1 MASDAL
7 RRCDVERR
15 LHLQPGAYVSIEGQ
29 RFRITQAMDLETVL
43 VEDVETGQAR
53 QAKMQELQP
62 EGLSPQ
68 TPVKAESV
76 ELVEIT
82 EHDWQ
87 QAHERF
93 EIIRPL
99 LEDPD
104 CTRAKVRARAEAAGR
119 HPATLYRWLEQYRRG
134 GRVSTL
140 VPTKRGMERGQSRL
154 APEVEAVV
162 SATID
167 EVYLNTQKRSV
178 SYTCNEVVR
187 RCRNAGLELPHA
199 STIRRRIKALSMKET
214 LRRREGSQ
222 AVRNKYAPIQ
232 GALPGANWPLALVQ
246 IDHTP
251 VDLILVD
258 DVHRRPVGR
267 PWITVAIDVFSRMVA
282 GFYVSFDPPGTLA
295 VGLCLA
301 HAILPKERWLAKY
314 AITTPW
320 PVWGVMDSVHA
331 DNAKEFRGHMLRM
344 ACQEYGI
351 NLHWRP
357 VARPHFGGHIER
369 LLGTLNHEID
379 NLPGSTFSNPQAR
392 GTYDAEQHAAMT
404 LAEFERWF
412 AITVVEV
419 YHQRLHSELGTTP
432 LQKYEDGIFGTAERP
447 GRGLPDRFIEER
459 RLRLD
464 FMSYQERTVQR
475 HGLVIDEIQYY
486 DDVLKPWVNAADPSD
501 ATGKRK
507 RKFIVRRDPRDIS
520 RVYFYDPELKQYFE
534 IPYRNT
540 AYPLMSVWEL
550 REVRRR
556 LKEEGQK
563 AINEALIFDAYNRLR
578 ALEAAAVVETKKAR
592 RAAQRRRGRA
602 EVEPPRPEGLTLGPA
617 APLASADEIQPFEE
631 IEELDG

>member
-1 MASDAL
+1 
-7 RRCDVERR
+7 VERR
-15 LHLQPGAYVSIEGQ
+15 LHLQPGAYVSIGEQ
-29 RFRITQAMDLETVL
+29 RFRIAQVIDLETVL
-43 VEDVETGQAR
+43 IEDVETGQAR
-53 QAKMQELQP
+53 AVKIRELQP
-62 EGLSPQ
+62 KGMSPQ
-68 TPVKAESV
+68 TPVGTQSV

-82 EHDWQ
+82 DQEWR

-99 LEDPD
+99 LDDPD
-104 CTRAKVRARAEAAGR
+104 CTRAKVQAQAESVGR

-134 GRVSTL
+134 GRVSML
-140 VPTKRGMERGQSRL
+140 APTKRGMDHGQSRL
-154 APEVEAVV
+154 APDVEAVL

-167 EVYLNTQKRSV
+167 EVYLNTQKQSI
-178 SYTCNEVVR
+178 SYTCNEVAR

-199 STIRRRIKALSMKET
+199 STIRRRIKALSRKET
-214 LRRREGSQ
+214 LRHREGSQ
-222 AVRNKYAPIQ
+222 AARNKYAPIQ
-232 GALPGANWPLALVQ
+232 GAFPGASWPLAMVQ

-267 PWITVAIDVFSRMVA
+267 PWITLAIDVFSRMVA
-282 GFYVSFDPPGTLA
+282 GFYVSFDPPGALS

-301 HAILPKERWLAKY
+301 HAILPKESWLAQHE
-314 AITTPW
+314 ITTSW

-331 DNAKEFRGHMLRM
+331 DNAKEFRGHMIRK

-351 NLHWRP
+351 TLHWRP
-357 VARPHFGGHIER
+357 VARPHYGGHIER
-369 LLGTLNHEID
+369 LLGTLNHEIH
-379 NLPGSTFSNPQAR
+379 NLPGSTFSNPQVR
-392 GTYDAEQHAAMT
+392 GAYNAEQHAAMT
-404 LAEFERWF
+404 LSEFERWF
-412 AITVVEV
+412 SITVVEV
-419 YHQRLHSELGTTP
+419 YHQRLHHELGTTP
-432 LQKYEDGIFGTAERP
+432 LQKYEEGIFGTAERP
-447 GRGLPDRFIEER
+447 GRGLPDRLLEER

-464 FMSYQERTVQR
+464 FMPYQERTVQR

-486 DDVLKPWVNAADPSD
+486 DDVLKPWVNAVDPSD
-501 ATGKRK
+501 TTGKRK

-520 RVYFYDPELKQYFE
+520 RIHFYDPELKAYFE

-540 AYPLMSVWEL
+540 AYPPMSVWEL

-556 LKEEGQK
+556 LQEEGQK

-578 ALEAAAVVETKKAR
+578 ALEAEAVVETKKAR

-602 EVEPPRPEGLTLGPA
+602 EVERLQPNRLVLVPDT
-617 APLASADEIQPFEE
+617 PLASADDIQPFDE

>member
-1 MASDAL
+1 M
-7 RRCDVERR
+7 ERR
-15 LHLQPGAYVSIEGQ
+15 LHLQPGAYVIIEEQ
-29 RFRITQAMDLETVL
+29 RFRITQVMDLETVL
-43 VEDVETGQAR
+43 IEDVETGQAR
-53 QAKMQELQP
+53 PVKIRELQP
-62 EGLSPQ
+62 EGMSPQ
-68 TPVKAESV
+68 TPVKAERV

-82 EHDWQ
+82 DQDWR

-99 LEDPD
+99 LDDHD
-104 CTRAKVRARAEAAGR
+104 CTRAKVQARAESVGR

-140 VPTKRGMERGQSRL
+140 APTKRGMDRGQSRL
-154 APEVEAVV
+154 DPDVEAVV
-162 SATID
+162 STTID
-167 EVYLNTQKRSV
+167 EVYLNTQKRSI
-178 SYTCNEVVR
+178 SYTCNEVAR

-222 AVRNKYAPIQ
+222 AVRNQYAPIQ
-232 GALPGANWPLALVQ
+232 GVFPGANWPLAMVQ

-258 DVHRRPVGR
+258 DIHRRPVGR
-267 PWITVAIDVFSRMVA
+267 PWITLAIDVFSRMVA
-282 GFYVSFDPPGTLA
+282 GFYVSFDPPGALA

-301 HAILPKERWLAKY
+301 HAILPKESWLAQHE
-314 AITTPW
+314 ITTSW

-357 VARPHFGGHIER
+357 VARPHYGGHIER
-369 LLGTLNHEID
+369 LLGTLNHEIH
-379 NLPGSTFSNPQAR
+379 NLPGSTFSNPRTR
-392 GTYDAEQHAAMT
+392 GAYNAEQHAAMT
-404 LAEFERWF
+404 LSEFERWLS
-412 AITVVEV
+412 ITVVEV
-419 YHQRLHSELGTTP
+419 YHQRLHHELGATP
-432 LQKYEDGIFGTAERP
+432 LQKYEEGIFGTAERP
-447 GRGLPDRFIEER
+447 GRGLPDRLLEER

-464 FMSYQERTVQR
+464 FMPYQERTVQR

-486 DDVLKPWVNAADPSD
+486 DDVLKLWVNAADPSD

-520 RVYFYDPELKQYFE
+520 RVHFYDPELKEYFE

-540 AYPLMSVWEL
+540 AYPPMSVWEL

-578 ALEAAAVVETKKAR
+578 ALEAEAVVETKKAR
-592 RAAQRRRGRA
+592 RAAQRRRSRA
-602 EVEPPRPEGLTLGPA
+602 EVKPPRSEGRALVPET
-617 APLASADEIQPFEE
+617 PLASADDIQPFDE

>member
-15 LHLQPGAYVSIEGQ
+15 LHLQPGASVIIEGQ
-29 RFRITQAMDLETVL
+29 RFRITQALDLETVL
-43 VEDVETGQAR
+43 VEEVETGQAR

-62 EGLSPQ
+62 EGLRPQ

-82 EHDWQ
+82 DHEWQ
-87 QAHERF
+87 RAHERF

-99 LEDPD
+99 LDDPD

-154 APEVEAVV
+154 APDVEAVL

-167 EVYLNTQKRSV
+167 EVYLNTQRRSV
-178 SYTCNEVVR
+178 SYTCNEVAR
-187 RCRNAGLELPHA
+187 RCRNAGLALPHA
-199 STIRRRIKALSMKET
+199 STIRRRIKALSMQET

-222 AVRNKYAPIQ
+222 AMRNKYAPIQ
-232 GALPGANWPLALVQ
+232 GAFPGANWPLALVQ

-301 HAILPKERWLAKY
+301 HAILPKERWLTKH

-351 NLHWRP
+351 TLHWRP

-369 LLGTLNHEID
+369 LLGTLNHEIH

-404 LAEFERWF
+404 LSEFERWL
-412 AITVVEV
+412 AITIVEV

-432 LQKYEDGIFGTAERP
+432 LQKYEEGIFGTAERP

-534 IPYRNT
+534 IPYRHT
-540 AYPLMSVWEL
+540 AHPPMSVWEL

-563 AINEALIFDAYNRLR
+563 AIHEECIFDAYNRLR

-602 EVEPPRPEGLTLGPA
+602 EVEPPRPEGVTLGPD
-617 APLASADEIQPFEE
+617 APLASADAIQPFDE
-631 IEELDG
+631 IEVLDG